1 MIDHVKKG
9 DALTITAE
17 AYNAFADVANAYA
30 GAGQGAT
37 LRAPRRAGIGPR
49 VMCAVGAAVEAGQAL
64 RITGSERNLA
74 AADIGD
80 GPQIFGAALSWTA
93 AQAAGDCLAIAAGSD
108 PGGYVPAVVAGLALV
123 ALSVGDADHLFARPV
138 AGTSA
143 GEIES
148 ANAGPLRILAK
159 SAATGA
165 DVWALCVVN
174 QPGAPAPENPYVIDR
189 TDTADDSKAWDV
201 ANDLPADWE
210 DYDGVEL
217 ITGTI
222 RLDGTDLQQVKVRRQ
237 WPAAI
242 APIIP
247 AVEGEDIET
256 ISDDFSCPE

>member
-17 AYNAFADVANAYA
+17 AYNAFADAANAYA

-37 LRAPRRAGIGPR
+37 LRAPRQAGLGPR

-64 RITGSERNLA
+64 RITGSERDLA

-80 GPQIFGAALSWTA
+80 GPQIFGAALGWTA
-93 AQAAGDCLAIAAGSD
+93 AQAAGDCIAIAAGSD
-108 PGGYVPAVVAGLALV
+108 PGGYVPAVVSGLALV
-123 ALSVGDADHLFARPV
+123 ALSVSDADHLFARPV
-138 AGTSA
+138 ANTTA
-143 GEIES
+143 GEVES

-159 SAATGA
+159 SASTGA
-165 DVWALCVVN
+165 NVWALCVVN
-174 QPGAPAPENPYVIDR
+174 QPAAPAVENPYIIDR
-189 TDTADDSKAWDV
+189 TDPADDSKAWDV
-201 ANDLPADWE
+201 ANNEPADWA

-237 WPAAI
+237 WPAAL
-242 APIIP
+242 APVVP
-247 AVEGEDIET
+247 ALAAADVEA
-256 ISDDFSCPE
+256 ISDDFTCP